1 MGTLNNVVLGT
12 LHMYHDKIPRPDVLE
27 IMETNFDENEIL
39 DALKAL
45 NQAVELE
52 APQGRQTSPN
62 RTAV

>member
-39 DALKAL
+39 DTLKAL
-45 NQAVELE
+45 NQAV
-52 APQGRQTSPN
+52 GSCTN
-62 RTAV
+62 